1 MDMGKELR
9 IIEVEEFDDS
19 VLTETPVPAEVPQ
32 TVEATPTPAP

>member
-19 VLTETPVPAEVPQ
+19 ELTETPAPTEVPQ
-32 TVEATPTPAP
+32 STEVVPAQSR

>member
-19 VLTETPVPAEVPQ
+19 ILTETPAPAEVPQ
-32 TVEATPTPAP
+32 PVQSGPTASR

>member
-19 VLTETPVPAEVPQ
+19 VLIETPVPADVAQP
-32 TVEATPTPAP
+32 VEATPTPAP